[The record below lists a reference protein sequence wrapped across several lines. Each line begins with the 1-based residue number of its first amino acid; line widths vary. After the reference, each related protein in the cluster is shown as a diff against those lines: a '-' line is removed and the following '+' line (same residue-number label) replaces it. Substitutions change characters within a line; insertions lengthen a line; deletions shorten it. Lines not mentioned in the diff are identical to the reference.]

1 MVHGPLAVM
10 SAVSVMS
17 VILARQLTDRVRL
30 RVLVQDDPWVPVFL
44 SFVRM
49 LRRQQRR
56 GSQGARQNQ

>member
-10 SAVSVMS
+10 SVMSVMS
-17 VILARQLTDRVRL
+17 VILARQLTNRVRL

-49 LRRQQRR
+49 LRRYQRHD
-56 GSQGARQNQ
+56 SQGARQNQ